1 MEIQRRTISPY
12 DLTSND
18 NPGSII
24 SRPLLR
30 GDNYEEWAI
39 NLETALY
46 SRKKFGFLDG
56 SIKAPTKGSPDYDDW
71 KPINALIV
79 SWIKMTIEPK
89 LLSNISHKP
98 LARDL
103 WKHIRK
109 RFRVTNGP
117 RVQQLRKE
125 LANCQ
130 QAGMS
135 IEAYYG
141 KLTKIWDCLGC
152 YRPPLSCTCGLC
164 TCNFGAEEEKTRE
177 EDKVHDFV
185 MGLDEEV
192 YGMVKSNLLS
202 QEPLPTLEYVYLK
215 VTQDE
220 DARLKKKNP
229 EEKSENMAFVAQT
242 QKPKYRG
249 DDRDVGI
256 VCSNCGRTG
265 HRSETCFHI
274 LGFPEWWGDRPQNR
288 VGRGRGVVPSTGI
301 SQGRGGVA
309 RANVARV
316 VGQTNIGVANVAVT
330 DADRTAV
337 CGLTDKQWLNVK
349 RVMNAAA
356 IGADEQSSGKLLS
369 PSWIIDSGVTH
380 HLTCKKEIL
389 TNLRTSTPTQ
399 IILADGRT
407 MVGNTVG
414 TVVLNSH
421 LRLIDVFYIE
431 NLGFDLISVSQL
443 MEENNCVIQMS
454 VPFCV
459 VQDRTTRMLIGIG
472 RPVGGLM
479 YFQNMEIVATA
490 KGHTSQSVELWHR
503 RLGHPSLKV
512 VQKLSGFGF
521 ISNSSDLSNK
531 FGKEVRTIRSDNGS
545 EFMSLTTYFL
555 EEGIQ
560 HETSCV
566 GTPQRNGR
574 VERKHRHLLNVARA
588 VMFEGHLPVEFWGE
602 CALAAAYLIN
612 RTPSMVLNGYPHGK
626 KGSRVFDLEK
636 EVFFVSRY
644 VVFREDTIH
653 FLSTQRS
660 ITEDPF
666 ADIAHAAL
674 TTDDDQGDS
683 DKPYPIAA
691 VVSCSR
697 FSENHK
703 VFLAAITSAHEPRS
717 FAEAMKDDRWK
728 NAVGSEIG
736 SLELNKTWTLED
748 LPKNK
753 KAIGCQWVFH
763 IKHHSDGTI
772 ERYKVRLVVL
782 GNRQVAGVDY
792 GETFAPVVKM
802 TTVRSFLSVVAARN
816 WEVHQMDV
824 HNAFLHGDLE
834 EEVYMTLPPGFP
846 SRNDGKVC
854 RLRKSLYGLKQA
866 PRCWFAKLASSL
878 EQYGFEQS
886 FADYSLFIYKKNGV
900 EIRVLVYVDDLVI
913 TGNTVQAIEDFK
925 KYLSTCF
932 YMKDLG
938 VLKYFLGIEVAR
950 SPKGIYLSQRKY
962 VLDILAETG
971 LLDLKSIFFPL
982 EQHHRLGLA
991 VGPFLSNPEQY
1002 RRLVGP
1008 FNVALGDFGFIALGI
1023 RRSATVAEALCHRR
1037 RRHSLLILNQ
1047 IGDKLD
1053 RVWSRQHG
1061 PPQQW
1066 SKAVWFSNST
1076 PKYAFLTWLA
1086 ALNRLTTGDR
1096 MSGWTG
1102 VVSTWYVFLAN
1113 VHFLWGERNGR
1124 RHGEA
1129 PKPHGHLVK
1138 LLDRVIGNR
1147 LSTLTVGESPPEDV
1161 FGVWLATRY

>member
-56 SIKAPTKGSPDYDDW
+56 SIKAPTEGSPDYDDW

-164 TCNFGAEEEKTRE
+164 TCNFGAEEEKRRE

-256 VCSNCGRTG
+256 VCSNCGQTG
-265 HRSETCFHI
+265 HRSETCFPI
-274 LGFPEWWGDRPQNR
+274 LGFPEWWGDRPRNH
-288 VGRGRGVVPSTGI
+288 VGRGRGVGPSTGI
-301 SQGRGGVA
+301 SRGRGGVA
-309 RANVARV
+309 RANVARA

-337 CGLTDKQWLNVK
+337 CGLTNEQWLSVK

-356 IGADEQSSGKLLS
+356 IGADEQSSG
-369 PSWIIDSGVTH
+369 PHYED
-380 HLTCKKEIL
+380 
-389 TNLRTSTPTQ
+389 
-399 IILADGRT
+399 ADW
-407 MVGNTVG
+407 
-414 TVVLNSH
+414 
-421 LRLIDVFYIE
+421 D
-431 NLGFDLISVSQL
+431 
-443 MEENNCVIQMS
+443 
-454 VPFCV
+454 
-459 VQDRTTRMLIGIG
+459 
-472 RPVGGLM
+472 
-479 YFQNMEIVATA
+479 
-490 KGHTSQSVELWHR
+490 
-503 RLGHPSLKV
+503 
-512 VQKLSGFGF
+512 
-521 ISNSSDLSNK
+521 
-531 FGKEVRTIRSDNGS
+531 
-545 EFMSLTTYFL
+545 
-555 EEGIQ
+555 
-560 HETSCV
+560 
-566 GTPQRNGR
+566 
-574 VERKHRHLLNVARA
+574 
-588 VMFEGHLPVEFWGE
+588 
-602 CALAAAYLIN
+602 
-612 RTPSMVLNGYPHGK
+612 
-626 KGSRVFDLEK
+626 
-636 EVFFVSRY
+636 
-644 VVFREDTIH
+644 
-653 FLSTQRS
+653 RS

-666 ADIAHAAL
+666 ADNAHAAL
-674 TTDDDQGDS
+674 TIDDDQGGLVGTDPMVVTSENTNVVLDRIEVSLPHTSDIPAQEHVTAPLRVGERERKKLGYLKDYDTSFVCVDS

-691 VVSCSR
+691 VVLCSR

-703 VFLAAITSAHEPRS
+703 VFLAAITSAHEPQS

-753 KAIGCQWVFH
+753 KAIGCQWVFR
-763 IKHHSDGTI
+763 IKHRSDGTI
-772 ERYKVRLVVL
+772 ERYKARLVVL

-846 SRNDGKVC
+846 SRNDGK
-854 RLRKSLYGLKQA
+854 
-866 PRCWFAKLASSL
+866 
-878 EQYGFEQS
+878 S

-913 TGNTVQAIEDFK
+913 TGNTVQAIEDFI

-932 YMKDLG
+932 YMKDL
-938 VLKYFLGIEVAR
+938 
-950 SPKGIYLSQRKY
+950 
-962 VLDILAETG
+962 
-971 LLDLKSIFFPL
+971 
-982 EQHHRLGLA
+982 

-1002 RRLVGP
+1002 LRLVGKLIYLGVTRP
-1008 FNVALGDFGFIALGI
+1008 DLAYSVNILSKFMSAPRKEHWEAAIRVLHYSKSSPSQGILLRADSDLQIYGWCDSDYAGCPMTRRSSTGWFTQLGQSPISWKTKKQDVMSQSSAEAEYRAMAMTTKELKWLKNLLLDLGVVLTQPMRLYCDNKAALHISANPVFHERTKHIEKDCHFIRDEIKSDNIATTYVSTTIQLADIFTKALGQREFDEFRDKGMAIGF
-1023 RRSATVAEALCHRR
+1023 S
-1037 RRHSLLILNQ
+1037 Q
-1047 IGDKLD
+1047 IEEFWD
-1053 RVWSRQHG
+1053 R
-1061 PPQQW
+1061 
-1066 SKAVWFSNST
+1066 
-1076 PKYAFLTWLA
+1076 
-1086 ALNRLTTGDR
+1086 
-1096 MSGWTG
+1096 
-1102 VVSTWYVFLAN
+1102 
-1113 VHFLWGERNGR
+1113 
-1124 RHGEA
+1124 
-1129 PKPHGHLVK
+1129 LVK
-1138 LLDRVIGNR
+1138 
-1147 LSTLTVGESPPEDV
+1147 
-1161 FGVWLATRY
+1161 